1 MKKIEDNNTFS
12 CMAKIINWKINLYFI
27 ILLVMM
33 VLNCFILRN
42 ISNQLYWHNK
52 TSIEAMACV
61 QDKDCSLNSAVE
73 TMEEVERDYY
83 PPEYNN

>member
-1 MKKIEDNNTFS
+1 MKNQTDNNTFS
-12 CMAKIINWKINLYFI
+12 CMAKIINWKINVYFI
-27 ILLVMM
+27 ILLIMF
-33 VLNCFILRN
+33 VLNIFILRN

-61 QDKDCSLNSAVE
+61 KDNDCSLNSAIE
-73 TMEEVERDYY
+73 TLEEAEHDYY